1 MMRVLLVADKDP
13 AFRDQ
18 MKKLFANDKCQI
30 KMAGSVVEVLRD
42 ALKNTMQVLLMG
54 MEFDNVM
61 AADLIP
67 LLKKCNKE
75 LAIILVSDED
85 SLSLLRKV
93 RGEGIFYHALKPVT
107 VEDKDELRM
116 AVKCAFD
123 KYAQSPA
130 HQLPSLKR
138 LETPA

>member
-1 MMRVLLVADKDP
+1 MRVLLVADKDTE
-13 AFRDQ
+13 FREQ
-18 MKKLFANDKCQI
+18 MKKLFSSEKYQV
-30 KMAGSVVEVLRD
+30 KLAGSVVEVLRNS
-42 ALKNTMQVLLMG
+42 LKNTAQVLLMG

-61 AADLIP
+61 ASDLIP

-75 LAIILVSDED
+75 MAIILVTDDD

-107 VEDKDELRM
+107 QEDKDELKM

-123 KYAQSPA
+123 KFAQSPA
-130 HQLPSLKR
+130 GQV
-138 LETPA
+138 PALQRIESPA